1 MKRLLATLIT
11 ICLICGMFASCG
23 LFDSEN
29 GGTGISGSPVQL
41 SEVMASNNG
50 SLADE
55 NGDYPDWI
63 ELYNASDSDFNLE
76 GYSLTDKVEK
86 RDKFIFPSFT
96 IKAGEYLVIYAD
108 GKNTVDTAN
117 RIIHLPYSINATAED
132 VLLYNSMG
140 ELLGQIAITNAQTN
154 VSYGMEGQF
163 KSPTPGAANSE
174 IVTAED
180 NSEGNTNNTQ
190 QSDLPIYINEYAT
203 KDSITYADDTGEFRA
218 WVELYNYGTEVID
231 LTGYSLSDDMEEPD
245 KWIFPGGTIPAGG
258 YLVIFLSGMER
269 EYNEGEPIH
278 ATFSLSGK
286 EEALSLYTPSGA
298 MIDTIPVYDLTAN
311 LTYGRPELEPTAGKF
326 FPKATPGAANTIAGF
341 DQIESAKYPQ
351 NKEVVISEIAAV
363 NTTYPEK
370 VSSKKQPAPR
380 DDYIELYNPS
390 DEPVSL
396 EGYWLF
402 KNSVENMYVLPNITI
417 QPNSY
422 YILFCGTEE
431 NPIGLNRYG
440 QELYLTDPEGVVI
453 DSVETGRM
461 SEGTSNGR
469 VSMTDDT
476 VYYFNTQ
483 TAGKAN
489 PTTGLAGPAPA
500 PSFSKESGYATAG
513 EQITISCPGAVIR
526 YTTDGS
532 TPTENS
538 LVYDGQPITLTETIT
553 IRARAYMD
561 GRMPSDD
568 TAGSYII
575 GRTHNMPVIF
585 LSSDPDGLFSYSN
598 GILANGPGYTGTQT
612 HETGANYSQD
622 WERAAHVQ
630 YIDEN
635 GVAQLE
641 FNAGIKVFGQ
651 YSRDLAQKS
660 LSINLRDKYG
670 PKEICYPFFAGNHTN
685 VFSELVLR
693 NSGQDNGVAH
703 LRDAFC
709 AMVVKGQMDLDIMDY
724 RPVVVYLNGEY
735 YGLYDLR
742 EKICEDYVA
751 NHHGTDPENIDMIK
765 GNSAIMSGDLTAWK
779 ELLSYVNSHD
789 LSVQANYD
797 YVASQVDIE
806 ELCNWWI
813 VESFFNNT
821 DTGNIKFYRERTD
834 GAKWRWVLFD
844 LDWALYPSTYKW
856 NMVEEMFNPSGHGV
870 GKMFDT
876 DLMVALVANQGFR
889 EYFISTYGKYLRTVF
904 DTERMLSI
912 FDAMVAE
919 IEAEM
924 PYQIE
929 RWGAPSSY
937 SRWESNVKRLRE
949 IVAEKNA
956 LVRADVID
964 TFTNS
969 TVSYMRQF
977 SMSKAEVIAL
987 LDGE

>member
-1 MKRLLATLIT
+1 MKRFFAMLIT
-11 ICLICGMFASCG
+11 ICLICGVFTSCG
-23 LFDSEN
+23 LLNTDN
-29 GGTGISGSPVQL
+29 TGTSGNPIQL

-55 NGDYPDWI
+55 NGEYPDWI
-63 ELYNASDSDFNLE
+63 ELHNTSDSDFNLE

-96 IKAGEYLVIYAD
+96 IKAGEYLIIYAD
-108 GKNTVDTAN
+108 GKNTVDTEN

-154 VSYGMEGQF
+154 VSYGIDGQF
-163 KSPTPGAANSE
+163 KTPTPGKENSE
-174 IVTAED
+174 IVTAGD
-180 NSEGNTNNTQ
+180 NNDSGNAPE
-190 QSDLPIYINEYAT
+190 QSDLPLYINEYAT
-203 KDSITYADDTGEFRA
+203 RDSYTFADAWGEFQP
-218 WVELYNYGTEVID
+218 WVEFYNYGTEVID
-231 LTGYSLSDDMEEPD
+231 LTGYTLSDDKEEPD
-245 KWIFPGGTIPAGG
+245 KWVFPGGIVPAGG
-258 YLVIFLSGMER
+258 YLVIFLSGIEQ

-278 ATFSLSGK
+278 ASFSLSGK
-286 EEALSLYTPSGA
+286 EEALCLYTPGGA
-298 MIDTIPVYDLTAN
+298 MVDTLPVYDLTAN
-311 LTYGRPELEPTAGKF
+311 LTYGRPEAEPTAGKF
-326 FPKATPGAANTIAGF
+326 FPKATPGTANTITGF
-341 DQIESAKYPQ
+341 DQIESAKRPE

-380 DDYIELYNPS
+380 NDYIELYNPS

-402 KNSVENMYVLPNITI
+402 KNSTEKLYVFPNVTI
-417 QPNSY
+417 KPKSY

-440 QELYLTDPEGVVI
+440 QELYLTDPDGVVI

-469 VSMTDDT
+469 VSMTDDK

-489 PTTGLAGPAPA
+489 PSTGLGGPAPA
-500 PSFSKESGYATAG
+500 PSFSKGSGYASNG
-513 EQITISCPGAVIR
+513 DQITISCPGATIR

-532 TPTENS
+532 APTENS
-538 LVYDGQPITLTETIT
+538 PVYDGKPITLTQSIT

-568 TAGSYII
+568 KAGSYII
-575 GRTHNMPVIF
+575 GKTHNMPVIF

-630 YIDEN
+630 YIDEK

-651 YSRDLAQKS
+651 FSRDLDQKS

-670 PKEICYPFFAGNHTN
+670 PKEICYPLFKDNETN

-693 NSGQDNGVAH
+693 NSGQDYNSAH
-703 LRDAFC
+703 IRDAFC

-724 RPVVVYLNGEY
+724 RPVAVYLNGEY

-751 NHHGTDPENIDMIK
+751 NHHGADPENIDMIK

-779 ELLSYVNSHD
+779 ELLKYVNSHD

-821 DTGNIKFYRERTD
+821 DTGNIKFYRERTE

-844 LDWALYPSTYKW
+844 LDWALYPSTYQW
-856 NMVEEMFNPSGHGV
+856 NMVEEIFNPAGHGV
-870 GKMFDT
+870 GKMFDS
-876 DLMVALVANQGFR
+876 DLMVALLANDGFR
-889 EYFISTYGKYLRTVF
+889 EYFLTTYGKYLRTVF
-904 DTERMLSI
+904 DTERMLGI
-912 FDAMVAE
+912 FDAMIAE
-919 IEAEM
+919 IAPEM
-924 PYQIE
+924 QNHIN
-929 RWGAPSSY
+929 RWGMPSTY
-937 SRWESNVKRLRE
+937 ARWESNVARLRE
-949 IVAEKNA
+949 IISEKNG
-956 LVRADVID
+956 LVRRDIIT
-964 TFTNS
+964 TFTNPS
-969 TVSYMRQF
+969 VSYLKKY
-977 SMSKAEVIAL
+977 SMSKAQVEAL
-987 LDGE
+987 LDGV